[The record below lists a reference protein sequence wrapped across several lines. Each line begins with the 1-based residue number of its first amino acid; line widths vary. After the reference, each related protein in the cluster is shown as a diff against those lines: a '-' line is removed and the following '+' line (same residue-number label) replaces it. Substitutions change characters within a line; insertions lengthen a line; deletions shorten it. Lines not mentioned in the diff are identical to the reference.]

1 LTIVLTVLMAG
12 PAAAQNVIGN
22 PGFELPLS
30 GTQQCSEPVAPSPGN
45 WLAWAQCLGS
55 PPTRATTPEPVHSGA
70 FSGKVMRPTGCGS
83 GGYFVQDVA
92 FTPATDY
99 EFSGWVYP
107 VEGTQEL
114 EILFGWT
121 RPGTVLAS
129 TAMQVAPGS
138 TSFFAWGQSGTGP
151 AVSYG
156 AWHHLALIAR
166 ASSHTAEFFIDGTLV
181 GTSAPGSPV
190 APSPATVILG
200 EGSSCNSTPGEFF
213 FDDMFLGPAPP
224 IQHPTTTSVKCEPQ
238 PVVAG
243 NPTTCTAT
251 VTDISTSGA
260 TTPTGKVGFKTSGPG
275 SFSPEASCKLRAAS
289 SSSATCSVTYKPGS
303 TPAEPV
309 RTDTI
314 TAEYGGD
321 TTHEASKGTTT
332 VTVISPTALASGSF
346 VIGDENA
353 KIGNVVTFFDVEWWG
368 SEWWKE
374 NSLSGGPAPAAFKG
388 FAESSPSPPTCGET
402 WTTNTG
408 NSSGPP
414 ETVPLFMEVIAASK
428 ITQSGSTISGNAP
441 EVVVVKTNPGYLPDP
456 GHKGTGKVVAIVCK
470 S

>member
-1 LTIVLTVLMAG
+1 
-12 PAAAQNVIGN
+12 
-22 PGFELPLS
+22 
-30 GTQQCSEPVAPSPGN
+30 
-45 WLAWAQCLGS
+45 
-55 PPTRATTPEPVHSGA
+55 
-70 FSGKVMRPTGCGS
+70 
-83 GGYFVQDVA
+83 
-92 FTPATDY
+92 
-99 EFSGWVYP
+99 
-107 VEGTQEL
+107 
-114 EILFGWT
+114 
-121 RPGTVLAS
+121 
-129 TAMQVAPGS
+129 
-138 TSFFAWGQSGTGP
+138 
-151 AVSYG
+151 VS
-156 AWHHLALIAR
+156 
-166 ASSHTAEFFIDGTLV
+166 
-181 GTSAPGSPV
+181 
-190 APSPATVILG
+190 
-200 EGSSCNSTPGEFF
+200 
-213 FDDMFLGPAPP
+213 
-224 IQHPTTTSVKCEPQ
+224 
-238 PVVAG
+238 
-243 NPTTCTAT
+243 
-251 VTDISTSGA
+251 
-260 TTPTGKVGFKTSGPG
+260 
-275 SFSPEASCKLRAAS
+275 
-289 SSSATCSVTYKPGS
+289 YKPGS